1 MPAAKPPSA
10 EPPTFEA
17 AMAELDNLVER
28 MENGQLPLAESLS
41 AYQRGTE
48 LLRFC
53 EAVLKNAEQQIKILD
68 DGVLKDFK
76 PAER

>member
-1 MPAAKPPSA
+1 
-10 EPPTFEA
+10 
-17 AMAELDNLVER
+17 